1 MQSVQYTLLHL
12 TKDCLFAPS
21 SSFLRPSATALN
33 PGEEETE
40 SSSFCYIHSP
50 STQKASFALCSIFP
64 RTSFS
69 SRTRMGKSMGF
80 LLLLFPFLLFPF
92 LLAAFS
98 PLAVSQGDFLYF
110 SSLLLCVPSAL
121 SLFSLS
127 SFFFSSSSLSLF
139 FFFSLFF
146 QKTLIFQPDS
156 IHTHIHS
163 TRLKHDCRS
172 TSHQHARGRNEK
184 ERERGLVKG
193 EKGGLRRNWLT
204 IVAVGGRIIIYM

>member
-1 MQSVQYTLLHL
+1 MASNWSSTPRFNVLHFGSNAFLMNATRFSATFWRARKKTFSMQSVQYTLLHL

-80 LLLLFPFLLFPF
+80 LLLRFPFLLFPF

-121 SLFSLS
+121 SLFSVS

-139 FFFSLFF
+139 FSSFLCSSRKLWSSN
-146 QKTLIFQPDS
+146 QIAYT
-156 IHTHIHS
+156 HT
-163 TRLKHDCRS
+163 
-172 TSHQHARGRNEK
+172 
-184 ERERGLVKG
+184 
-193 EKGGLRRNWLT
+193 
-204 IVAVGGRIIIYM
+204 